1 MPHYCSLYISTER
14 RISPELSPFQL
25 LPGQCIHYLPCT
37 RAANVT
43 HKEEI
48 TGESYHPL
56 VSDVSLDLC
65 VVRLG
70 HVFVLFV
77 RVLCVTVLVNGKW
90 LRLIKVNMVLN
101 VHRNHKAY

>member
-1 MPHYCSLYISTER
+1 MPRYSSLYISTER

-37 RAANVT
+37 RAAIIT

-77 RVLCVTVLVNGKW
+77 RVLCMTVLVNGKW

-101 VHRNHKAY
+101 VH